1 MPNTPNDSDS
11 QPAMSSDSKTIKG
24 TTVAEIVRLVISAS
38 TIFVGFAILLGRI
51 YHGKYL
57 ETLGIPETDTRIPTL
72 SYAVT
77 SPDVTIAALGIAVV
91 LTGYMWW
98 SVWNHG
104 RHQTSWKRGISGLLL
119 LVVGGFGTGLSL
131 SLGIILAEGLGQ
143 VGIWWA
149 ISFFIYV
156 LGWALLSVPFGSG
169 VCSDSDCPRKPRK
182 QTEPLSPGLPG
193 QAQAV

>member
-1 MPNTPNDSDS
+1 MMDCF
-11 QPAMSSDSKTIKG
+11 SSRVLSLMRPRNPTNQITHHYKD
-24 TTVAEIVRLVISAS
+24 
-38 TIFVGFAILLGRI
+38 FAP
-51 YHGKYL
+51 L

-169 VCSDSDCPRKPRK
+169 VCSDSDCPENPESKRNRYP
-182 QTEPLSPGLPG
+182 QIC
-193 QAQAV
+193 QARRRPFSSSAP